1 MSSRQFLGLSGPV
14 GSPELSQDYEK
25 AQRFGK
31 LRVGALGVYF
41 RDGLRLRHVAYG
53 EMARV
58 VLRIEKIQSRTC
70 CSGVAYPVC
79 HMIFVVG
86 NQEID
91 RCLSEDRAAME
102 AAVRAIRAQAPALA
116 VDAPAGV

>member
-1 MSSRQFLGLSGPV
+1 MSNRHFLGHSGPV
-14 GSPELSQDYEK
+14 GSPELTLDYEA

-31 LRVGALGVYF
+31 LRVGARGVYF

-53 EMARV
+53 EMERV
-58 VLRIEKIQSRTC
+58 VLRIEKVHSRTC

-79 HMIFVVG
+79 HLIFIVG
-86 NQEID
+86 GRELD

-102 AAVRAIRAQAPALA
+102 AAVRAIRTQAPALP
-116 VDAPAGV
+116 VDAPVGI